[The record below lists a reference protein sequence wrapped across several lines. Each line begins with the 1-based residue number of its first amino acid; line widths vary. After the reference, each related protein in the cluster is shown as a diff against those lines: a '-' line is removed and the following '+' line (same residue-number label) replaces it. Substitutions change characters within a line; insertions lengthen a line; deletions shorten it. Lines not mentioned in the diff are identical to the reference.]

1 MSQLVYLVTGAN
13 KGIGYEATRI
23 LAKRLGRDAVI
34 LLGTRS
40 IENGKAAIEKMR
52 QSDPSVDFA
61 NVHPIELDVTK
72 ASSLEAAVEH
82 VKTTYGSL
90 HVLINNAGMFGGP
103 SPAREMCFNV
113 NVFGVYNTLAA
124 FHPIM
129 VPNSSVNIVVASE
142 YGAWNCS
149 QMAPELQ
156 ALFDKFEQLDQTKLQ
171 TLAQDW
177 LAAAQG
183 STSGYKWPDVAS
195 PIGPYGTSKTMVIAV
210 TRKWAADHP
219 EIKTMMVCP
228 GWCATDLNNYNGPRQ
243 ATQGGESV
251 VFPIF
256 NPDLTSTG
264 GFYRDGLVHSFNT
277 PRPAPQDYK

>member
-13 KGIGYEATRI
+13 KSIGYEATRI

-72 ASSLEAAVEH
+72 ASSPEAAVEH

-103 SPAREMCFNV
+103 SPAREMCFDV

-124 FHPIM
+124 FHPIT
-129 VPNSSVNIVVASE
+129 SSKLSSTNLSN
-142 YGAWNCS
+142 W
-149 QMAPELQ
+149 
-156 ALFDKFEQLDQTKLQ
+156 TKLNSKRLLK
-171 TLAQDW
+171 TGWRPPKEARP
-177 LAAAQG
+177 G
-183 STSGYKWPDVAS
+183 TKPDVAS
-195 PIGPYGTSKTMVIAV
+195 PIEPYGTSKTMVIAV

-228 GWCATDLNNYNGPRQ
+228 GWCATDLNNNNGPRQ

>member
-13 KGIGYEATRI
+13 KSIGYEAMRI

-72 ASSLEAAVEH
+72 ASSPEAAVEH

-90 HVLINNAGMFGGP
+90 HVLINNAGMFEDLVLLVKCALMSMSLVCTIP
-103 SPAREMCFNV
+103 SQPSIPSRSQKARL
-113 NVFGVYNTLAA
+113 TLWLLRNMGLGTALKW
-124 FHPIM
+124 HQ
-129 VPNSSVNIVVASE
+129 SSKLSSTNLSN
-142 YGAWNCS
+142 W
-149 QMAPELQ
+149 
-156 ALFDKFEQLDQTKLQ
+156 TKLNSKRLLK
-171 TLAQDW
+171 TGWRPPKEARP
-177 LAAAQG
+177 G
-183 STSGYKWPDVAS
+183 TKPDVAS
-195 PIGPYGTSKTMVIAV
+195 PIEPYGTSKTMVIAV

-228 GWCATDLNNYNGPRQ
+228 GWCATDLNNNNGPRQ